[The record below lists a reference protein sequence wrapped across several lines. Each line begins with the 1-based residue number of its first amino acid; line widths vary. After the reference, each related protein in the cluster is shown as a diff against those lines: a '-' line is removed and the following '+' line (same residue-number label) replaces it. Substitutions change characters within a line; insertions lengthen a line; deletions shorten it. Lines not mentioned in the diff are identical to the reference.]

1 MAKHILV
8 VDDDADIRQAAEL
21 VLTSAGYKVSFAA
34 SAEEAMQKLQ
44 AAGAD
49 LVLLDVMMETDTAG
63 FHLSY
68 DIRKDAKLKGTP
80 IVMLTSIEDRL
91 GVQRVVM
98 VADNDAPG
106 LLGAERVARD
116 IGLTQIT
123 ICPPCKDLRE
133 FVNCGGTRGD
143 IETMVKQQVWRFY
156 DR

>member
-8 VDDDADIRQAAEL
+8 VDDDADIRQAAEM

-63 FHLSY
+63 FHLAY
-68 DIRKDAKLKGTP
+68 DIRKDAKLKNTP

-91 GVQRVVM
+91 GVKIELGTDGDFLPVNAFLRKPI
-98 VADNDAPG
+98 DAPALKAKVAE
-106 LLGAERVARD
+106 LLAG
-116 IGLTQIT
+116 
-123 ICPPCKDLRE
+123 K
-133 FVNCGGTRGD
+133 
-143 IETMVKQQVWRFY
+143 
-156 DR
+156 

>member
-8 VDDDADIRQAAEL
+8 VDDDADIRQAAEM

-63 FHLSY
+63 FHLAY
-68 DIRKDAKLKGTP
+68 DIRKDAKLKNTP

-91 GVQRVVM
+91 GVKIELGTDGDFLPVNAFLRKPI
-98 VADNDAPG
+98 DAPALKAKIAE
-106 LLGAERVARD
+106 LLAG
-116 IGLTQIT
+116 
-123 ICPPCKDLRE
+123 K
-133 FVNCGGTRGD
+133 
-143 IETMVKQQVWRFY
+143 
-156 DR
+156 